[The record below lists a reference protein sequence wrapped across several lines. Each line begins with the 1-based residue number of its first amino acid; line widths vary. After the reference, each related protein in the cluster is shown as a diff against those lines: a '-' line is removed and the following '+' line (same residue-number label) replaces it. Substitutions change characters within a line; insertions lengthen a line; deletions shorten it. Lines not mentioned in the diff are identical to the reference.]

1 LHPEVRLLLAGDGAC
16 RAELEALT
24 KRHGQAQAVLFPG
37 FVKDVA
43 EVYAALD
50 AFAFPSEFEGLGT
63 ALQAAM
69 AAGLPCISTKRGALG
84 EVVDGDRT
92 ALVVEPNGKEFAVAI
107 LRLINDAALRKQL
120 SEAGRREVKERF
132 SAGRMVE
139 NTIAVY
145 QDILE
150 KTTQG

>member
-1 LHPEVRLLLAGDGAC
+1 
-16 RAELEALT
+16 EALT

-43 EVYAALD
+43 KVYAALD

-92 ALVVEPNGKEFAVAI
+92 ALVVEPNGKEFAVAM
-107 LRLINDAALRKQL
+107 LRLINDEGLRTKL
-120 SEAGRREVKERF
+120 GKTGRREVEQRF

-139 NTIAVY
+139 HTIRVY
-145 QDILE
+145 EDVLQ
-150 KTTQG
+150 KMKKR

>member
-1 LHPEVRLLLAGDGAC
+1 
-16 RAELEALT
+16 
-24 KRHGQAQAVLFPG
+24 
-37 FVKDVA
+37 
-43 EVYAALD
+43 
-50 AFAFPSEFEGLGT
+50 
-63 ALQAAM
+63 M
-69 AAGLPCISTKRGALG
+69 
-84 EVVDGDRT
+84 DGDRT